1 MDTTLRPAL
10 RERRLDRGWTQ
21 ERLGREAGITRQSY
35 AAIEAGRSVPSTEVA
50 LRLARALGATVEE
63 LFPLPDESPLPLR
76 ARDPGLPH
84 PVPFGQGGSRVRLAR
99 VSGRLTAFPLLPGG
113 IHAEVPADGVTVDPG
128 EGGELGPGEVLVEPL
143 PGPRADGRPP
153 PDLVVAG
160 CDPAF
165 GLVAEH
171 LRRREGV
178 EVLWLPAG
186 SRAALEAL
194 ARGVVHVAGVHLQDP
209 GSGAYNEPWIRRL
222 VPFPVARIGF
232 AEWEQALLAALGNP
246 LGLGSVGDLV
256 RPRLRLVN
264 REPGSGS
271 RALLERCLREAG
283 VPPEGVAGFGE
294 TAARGHA
301 EVAAAIS
308 AGTADAGV
316 AIRAVAGALGLHAI
330 PLTREPYELVVPEAL
345 MDARPVEALVRALRT
360 PTLRRQVEAM
370 GGYDAAPM
378 GRVA

>member
-1 MDTTLRPAL
+1 METTLRPGL
-10 RERRLDRGWTQ
+10 RELRLRRGWTQ

-50 LRLARALGATVEE
+50 LRLAGALGATVEE
-63 LFPLPDESPLPLR
+63 LFPLPVESPLPLR
-76 ARDPGLPH
+76 AKNPGLTH
-84 PVPFGQGGSRVRLAR
+84 PGVLEGGGCRVRLAR
-99 VSGRLTAFPLLPGG
+99 VSGRLTAFPLLSGG
-113 IHAEVPADGVTVDPG
+113 MHAEVPADGVTVDPG
-128 EGGELGPGEVLVEPL
+128 EGGELGPGEVLVEPP
-143 PGPRADGRPP
+143 PGPRADGRPL

-165 GLVAEH
+165 GLVLEH
-171 LRRREGV
+171 LRRQEGV
-178 EVLWLPAG
+178 EVLWLPVG

-194 ARGVVHVAGVHLQDP
+194 ARGVIHVAGIHLQDP

-222 VPFPVARIGF
+222 VPFRVARIGF
-232 AEWEQALLAALGNP
+232 AEWEQALLVARGNP
-246 LGLGSVGDLV
+246 LGLGSVADLA
-256 RPRLRLVN
+256 RPLLRLVN

-271 RALLERCLREAG
+271 RALLERCLGEAG
-283 VPPEGVAGFGE
+283 VPPEGVSGFGE

-330 PLTREPYELVVPEAL
+330 PLAREPYELVVPEFL
-345 MDARPVEALVRALRT
+345 MDSHPVEALVRALRT
-360 PTLRRQVEAM
+360 PALRCQVEAL
-370 GGYDAAPM
+370 GGYDVAPM